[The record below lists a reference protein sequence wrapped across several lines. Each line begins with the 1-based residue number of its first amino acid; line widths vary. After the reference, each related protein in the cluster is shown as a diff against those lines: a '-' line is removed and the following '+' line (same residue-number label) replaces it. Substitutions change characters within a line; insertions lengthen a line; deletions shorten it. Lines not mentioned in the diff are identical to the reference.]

1 MDKSLSLRVVFSAL
15 DKLTGPLKGMSD
27 ASKRLA
33 GDMRGTSAE
42 IRNLQGLQVA
52 ITKFRE
58 LKTGV
63 EATREEMAAAATKAR
78 ELGRAIAT
86 AENPTKAMEREF
98 RKAREAS
105 AKLEQKFRDQN
116 SALNKTRDE
125 LKKAGVSTSDL
136 ANQQRE
142 LGAKVEAANK
152 KLATQKDRLAQIGKA
167 GRSGEKLK
175 SAGSSISGAGV
186 SSSLAVSTPIA
197 AVAGSSFKTAMDF
210 NEMAS
215 AFDVTFGKYA
225 ASARKWAEQTGDQLH
240 RSTAEMMQM
249 AMSYQDILGKQ
260 MDPGKAVEL
269 SKTLTVLTQDLA
281 SFKNLSNQSA
291 REKIFS
297 GLIGESEPLRAVG
310 VLLSD
315 QLVKAKALQMGFKP
329 IGKGDFSEGD
339 KVLARTAL
347 IREQLTKANGDVVRT
362 QGSTANQL
370 KAAGG
375 SWDEAQ
381 LAIGMF
387 LLALTPLITHLTTL
401 IESFNKLDPHLQSL
415 ITWGALA
422 AAAVGPLLIAF
433 GSLVSIFGGLTTI
446 AAGLG
451 IGVLPLVGIIAAV
464 AVGVGGAAYLIYQNW
479 DWLMKKL
486 QPLFDAIKGVWN
498 DLVDAFKSTGL
509 GDFFTGL
516 ANVVTGA
523 LGGTFLAVIDTVI
536 GVATGAFEFLGGTI
550 KFVIGLLTGDFG
562 KAWEG
567 LKQMFKGGVDALV
580 SILMGV
586 GTVFASIGT
595 SIINGLIGGIRSGWD
610 QLLKD
615 WQGLVGML
623 PSSFKLW
630 LGIKS
635 PSRVFMAMGGHL
647 TEGLAQG
654 IDRGRS
660 GPLRAV
666 GRMAGAVA
674 GAGAMSLAGP
684 SFATTGSGAAGRA
697 GGVTIGSINITQQPG
712 EDGEALADRVIRR
725 IKAEQLRARR
735 SSFADDF

>member
-1 MDKSLSLRVVFSAL
+1 MSKDLSLRVVFSAL
-15 DKLTGPLKGMSD
+15 DKLTGPLKGMTD
-27 ASKRLA
+27 ASKRLT
-33 GDMRGTSAE
+33 GEMRGTSAE
-42 IRNLQGLQVA
+42 IRKLQGLQA
-52 ITKFRE
+52 SITKFRE

-116 SALNKTRDE
+116 ATLNKTRDE
-125 LKKAGVSTSDL
+125 LKKAGISTTDL
-136 ANQQRE
+136 ANQQRA
-142 LGAKVEAANK
+142 LGDKVDAANR

-167 GRSGEKLK
+167 AKNGERLK
-175 SAGSSISGAGV
+175 SAGSSIGGAGL
-186 SSSLAVSTPIA
+186 STSLAVTTPIA
-197 AVAGSSFKTAMDF
+197 AVAGSSFNTAMDF

-225 ASARKWAEQTGDQLH
+225 GSARKWAEQTGDQLH

-291 REKIFS
+291 KEKIFS
-297 GLIGESEPLRAVG
+297 GLIGESEPLRSVG

-315 QLVKAKALQMGFKP
+315 QLVKAKALAMGFKS

-339 KVLARTAL
+339 KVLARAAL
-347 IREQLTKANGDVVRT
+347 IREQLTNANGDVVRT

-387 LLALTPLITHLTTL
+387 LLALTPLITYLTTL

-415 ITWGALA
+415 ITWGVLA

-433 GSLVSIFGGLTTI
+433 GSLVSLFGGLTTI

-498 DLVDAFKSTGL
+498 DLVDAFESTGL
-509 GDFFTGL
+509 GDFFKGL
-516 ANVVTGA
+516 ADVVTGA
-523 LGGTFLAVIDTVI
+523 LGGTFLAVIDAVI

-580 SILMGV
+580 AILMGV
-586 GTVFASIGT
+586 GETFASIGT
-595 SIINGLIGGIRSGWD
+595 SIVNGLIGGIRAGWD
-610 QLLKD
+610 QMLKD

-623 PSSFKLW
+623 PTSFKAMLN
-630 LGIKS
+630 INS
-635 PSRVFMAMGGHL
+635 PSRVFMALGSGVTQGLGLGIERGGKHP
-647 TEGLAQG
+647 LAKM
-654 IDRGRS
+654 RS
-660 GPLRAV
+660 VA
-666 GRMAGAVA
+666 AGVV
-674 GAGAMSLAGP
+674 GAGAMTLAGP
-684 SFATTGSGAAGRA
+684 SFGASSGAGAR
-697 GGVTIGSINITQQPG
+697 GGGLTIGSINITQQPG
-712 EDGEALADRVIRR
+712 EDANALADRVIRR
-725 IKAEQLRARR
+725 IRAEQARARR
-735 SSFADDF
+735 SRYQDDF